1 MNGSFTT
8 WTDEQV
14 DRRIGRLLQWGVTIA
29 AVTVA
34 IGGIW
39 FLANSAQAPADHR
52 HFDGEPESLRDVG
65 GILAGLQSMDA
76 RAMIQ
81 FGLLLLILTPIA
93 RVAFTVVAFVAR
105 RDFVFV
111 GITLVVLS
119 ILLATLLIPPF
130 LAK

>member
-1 MNGSFTT
+1 MHGSITT

-14 DRRIGRLLQWGVTIA
+14 DRRIGGLLQLGVTIA
-29 AVTVA
+29 AITVA
-34 IGGIW
+34 AGGAW
-39 FLANSAQAPADHR
+39 FLADNAQAPADHR

-65 GILAGLQSMDA
+65 GILDALQNMDA

-93 RVAFTVVAFVAR
+93 RVAFTVVAFIAR

-111 GITLVVLS
+111 GITLVVLC
-119 ILLATLLIPPF
+119 ILLATLLIPAF
-130 LAK
+130 LPT